1 MKSVKLERQ
10 QVSTEPDIKQCLTE
24 IFQLIKID
32 FPGYLS
38 DLILEFINVGEWGL
52 ALETIYDHLDEN
64 EIPVS
69 RKAQNLIEKLAIQM
83 KLGERDWHSLQIN
96 DNA

>member
-1 MKSVKLERQ
+1 VLAEI
-10 QVSTEPDIKQCLTE
+10 IKQLSNDLFE
-24 IFQLIKID
+24 LVKID
-32 FPGYLS
+32 FPAYLS
-38 DLILEFINVGEWGL
+38 DLILEFIDVGEWGL
-52 ALETIYDHLDEN
+52 ALETIYDYLDEN

-83 KLGERDWHSLQIN
+83 KLEERDWHSLQIN